1 MVSKSS
7 TPRKEHDVITG
18 DTTQLG
24 TRGVKMIFATIQ
36 YFVRTSGLPATE
48 LLSVAQRSAEC
59 IS

>member
-48 LLSVAQRSAEC
+48 LLSVA
-59 IS
+59 